1 MTRSQR
7 HPAMIIWPPIAIE
20 GAGGEG
26 CGGGIRG
33 ATRTSLP
40 VEPQGPVDPRVP
52 VEPRAPVELSVL

>member
-1 MTRSQR
+1 
-7 HPAMIIWPPIAIE
+7 MIIWPPIAIE